1 MARDSTA
8 EEMATLESRRVE
20 RVYSLIACAYDAFFD
35 WAFGPGRRRAV
46 ACLPFRSGDR
56 VLEVGVGTGLSFPLY
71 PRNCHVTGIDIAEPM
86 LDRARARLEEMGRE
100 GIELRRMD
108 ARKLRFADSSFD
120 HVLAPYV
127 ISVVPEPERVMS
139 EIARVCRPGGTVIVI
154 NHFLS
159 ANAVLRFLERLLTPL
174 SRWIGFRLDLPVA
187 VVESTPGLELVS
199 ARRVNLLGFWSLLEL
214 RKRY

>member
-20 RVYSLIACAYDAFFD
+20 RVYSLIAFTYDAFFD

-46 ACLPFRSGDR
+46 ACLPFRPGDR

-159 ANAVLRFLERLLTPL
+159 ANAVLRFLERLFTPA